1 LIRLNLS
8 TRLAKL
14 PRRWALWL
22 AFLLLLSAAA
32 ATGPRLWAWHQ
43 LRQGRSELE
52 HSHPEEARRHLT
64 ACLRFWPHNVTA
76 HLLASRA
83 ARQTEAYDEAEEH
96 LREAQ
101 REQRQYSDEIM
112 REWAL
117 HRATMGDLQ
126 LTELYLLPLTQEESK
141 EAFLAYEALAQ
152 GYQRNYLIA
161 QSLFLLEKWLKR
173 RPNDVRPLL
182 VRGRLWMRVYNRQ
195 RAILDYRRALELEP
209 ECDEAQRGLAVGLT
223 ETSRWN
229 EAVRYWE
236 ELQRRHTADL
246 EVRVNL
252 ARCWGQLERE
262 RQAQQVLQDV
272 LEEHPDHL
280 LALRSLGQIFLQEQK
295 PAEAETWLR
304 RAIRAA
310 PQDYRTHWLLYQAL
324 KQQDK
329 TAEAERQLEEA
340 EQVELRWQRLNKITQ
355 QELAARPHDAALQ
368 AELGVLLLDLGYE
381 EAGRNWL
388 LAALREDPNC
398 APARAALEGSNRNQ
412 AARGRLTH

>member
-1 LIRLNLS
+1 
-8 TRLAKL
+8 
-14 PRRWALWL
+14 
-22 AFLLLLSAAA
+22 
-32 ATGPRLWAWHQ
+32 
-43 LRQGRSELE
+43 
-52 HSHPEEARRHLT
+52 
-64 ACLRFWPHNVTA
+64 LRFWPHNVTA

-83 ARQTEAYDEAEEH
+83 ARQLEDYDEAEEH
-96 LREAQ
+96 LRQAQ

-117 HRATMGDLQ
+117 HRATLGDLQ

-161 QSLFLLEKWLKR
+161 QSLFLLEQWLKR
-173 RPNDVRPLL
+173 RPKDVRPLL
-182 VRGRLWMRVYNRQ
+182 VRGRLWMKVYNCQ
-195 RAILDYRRALELEP
+195 RGVLDYRRALELEP
-209 ECDEAQRGLAVGLT
+209 ECDEARRGLAVGLT

-229 EAVRYWE
+229 EAVSYWE
-236 ELQRRHTADL
+236 ELHRRHPADL

-252 ARCWGQLERE
+252 ARCWGQLEQE
-262 RQAQQVLQDV
+262 RQARQMLQTA

-280 LALRSLGQIFLQEQK
+280 LALRSLGQICLQAQK

-304 RAIRAA
+304 RATRAA
-310 PQDYRTHWLLYQAL
+310 PHDYRSHWLLYQAL
-324 KQQDK
+324 KRQDK
-329 TAEAERQLEEA
+329 TAEAERQLEQA
-340 EQVELRWQRLNKITQ
+340 EQVELRWQRLSKITQ
-355 QELAARPHDAALQ
+355 QELAARPHDAVLQ

-398 APARAALEGSNRNQ
+398 ASARAALEGSNQNRT
-412 AARGRLTH
+412 ARGRLTRWRSPAQNTLALPSPTLQTESISQPSR

>member
-8 TRLAKL
+8 TWLAKL
-14 PRRWALWL
+14 SRRWALLL
-22 AFLLLLSAAA
+22 AFLLLLGAA
-32 ATGPRLWAWHQ
+32 ATGPWLWAWHQ
-43 LRQGRSELE
+43 LRQGRSELD
-52 HSHPEEARRHLT
+52 HFHPAEARRHLT

-83 ARQTEAYDEAEEH
+83 ARQLEDYDEAEEH
-96 LREAQ
+96 LQQAQ
-101 REQRQYSDEIM
+101 REQRQFSDEVL

-117 HRATMGDLQ
+117 HRAALGDLQ
-126 LTELYLLPLTQEESK
+126 RSELYLLPLTQEESK

-161 QSLFLLEKWLKR
+161 QSLFLLDQWLKR
-173 RPNDVRPLL
+173 RPNDVGPLL
-182 VRGRLWMRVYNRQ
+182 VRGRLWMRVYNCQ

-229 EAVRYWE
+229 EAVPYWE
-236 ELQRRHTADL
+236 ELHRRLPVDL

-252 ARCWGQLERE
+252 ARCLGHLEQE
-262 RQAQQVLQDV
+262 RQAQQMLLAV
-272 LEEHPDHL
+272 LEERPDHH
-280 LALRSLGQIFLQEQK
+280 LALRSLGKIFLEEQQ

-310 PQDYRTHWLLYQAL
+310 PQDYRSHWLLYQAL

-329 TAEAERQLEEA
+329 TAEAERHLEQA
-340 EQVELRWQRLNKITQ
+340 QQVELRWQRLSKITQ
-355 QELAARPHDAALQ
+355 QELAVRPHDAVLQ
-368 AELGVLLLDLGYE
+368 TELGVLLLDLGYK

-388 LAALREDPNC
+388 LAALQEDPNC

-412 AARGRLTH
+412 AARGRLTR